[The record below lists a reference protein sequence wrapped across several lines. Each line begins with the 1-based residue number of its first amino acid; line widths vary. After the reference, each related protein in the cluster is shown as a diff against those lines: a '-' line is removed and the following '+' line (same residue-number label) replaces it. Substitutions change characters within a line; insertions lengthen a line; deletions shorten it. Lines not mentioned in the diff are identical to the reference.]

1 MKPTPPITVIS
12 NIAREHLNIETLE
25 ERKSDALDFHE
36 LAVWSIK
43 TALEAAYQK
52 GYEEGRASQL

>member
-12 NIAREHLNIETLE
+12 NIAREYLNIETLE
-25 ERKSDALDFHE
+25 ECKSDALDFHE

-43 TALEAAYQK
+43 AALEAAHQK